1 MAKTSPP
8 GVAGVA
14 ASNPGKTALVWHTRR
29 ITYGDLDRRV
39 NRLARA
45 LQARGASPEAPVAVA
60 LGNRPEFVE
69 VALASAR
76 LGARLVPASWRST
89 TDELEYLIGDSGAV
103 LLVSE
108 ADPRAQ
114 DLGPT
119 LHAGDEYERA
129 LAEHSGAPMPGATTP
144 DFVAT
149 RVYTSGTTGRPK
161 AIVRPASAGPWTH
174 GARPN
179 ASLLDFWGLTG
190 ADEVNLTCL
199 PLHHGAGHGY
209 PLQALASG
217 QTVVI
222 MERFDAEALLALIET
237 ERATYMNMVPTQ
249 FVRIAALEPEVRN
262 RYDLSS
268 MRRVLHGSAPCPIPA
283 KQAMFDLF
291 GPIIWETYGGMEGL
305 ATIGA
310 PEDWLAHPGTV
321 GRAATALGISVIIL
335 DDDGNE
341 LPAGEPGLV
350 YMRPPN
356 GQRFEYDGSPE
367 STASAWRDDLFTVG
381 DVGYLDEEG
390 LLFLVDRQ
398 KDVVITGGVNVYPA
412 EVERVL
418 ASHSS
423 VSEAAVIGIPDE
435 EWGESVLAVVVA
447 FEPVSADDLLAYCR
461 ERLTSHKCPRAIE
474 FVDELQVDPL
484 GKVLKRELRDRYW
497 HEAQRQI

>member
-1 MAKTSPP
+1 MASTNPP
-8 GVAGVA
+8 GVAGA
-14 ASNPGKTALVWHTRR
+14 ATTMPGKTALVWQTHR
-29 ITYGDLDRRV
+29 ITFGELDRRV
-39 NRLARA
+39 NQLARA
-45 LQARGASPEAPVAVA
+45 LGARGVGADAPVATVVA
-60 LGNRPEFVE
+60 NRPEWVE

-89 TDELEYLIGDSGAV
+89 TDELDYLLRDSGAV
-103 LLVSE
+103 LLVTE
-108 ADPRAQ
+108 PGARAD

-119 LHAGDEYERA
+119 LHVGDEYERA
-129 LAEHSGAPMPGATTP
+129 LAEQSDAPIPGATTP

-179 ASLLDFWGLTG
+179 TSLLDFWGLTG

-199 PLHHGAGHGY
+199 PLHHGAGNGY
-209 PLQALASG
+209 ALQALASA

-222 MERFDAEALLALIET
+222 MERFDAEALLRLIEA
-237 ERATYMNMVPTQ
+237 EGVTYMNMVPTQ
-249 FVRIAALEPEVRN
+249 FVRIAALEPETRD
-262 RYDLSS
+262 RYDVSS
-268 MRRVLHGSAPCPIPA
+268 MKRVLHGSAPCPIPA

-305 ATIGA
+305 ATIGS
-310 PEDWLAHPGTV
+310 PDDWLAHPGTV
-321 GRAATALGISVIIL
+321 GRAATALGIEVVIL

-341 LPAGEPGLV
+341 VPAGVPGLV
-350 YMRPPN
+350 YMRPPS
-356 GQRFEYDGSPE
+356 GQRFEYEGAPE

-390 LLFLVDRQ
+390 LLFLIDRQ

-418 ASHSS
+418 AEHPS
-423 VSEAAVIGIPDE
+423 VSDAAVIGVPDD
-435 EWGESVLAVVVA
+435 EWGESVFAVVVTTA
-447 FEPVSADDLLAYCR
+447 PVTADELLAHCR
-461 ERLTSHKCPRAIE
+461 EALASYKCPRAIE
-474 FVDELQVDPL
+474 FVDELEVDPL
-484 GKVLKRELRDRYW
+484 GKVRKRGLRERYW
-497 HEAQRQI
+497 RESERHI

>member
-1 MAKTSPP
+1 MRRHPTRGRPP
-8 GVAGVA
+8 WSG
-14 ASNPGKTALVWHTRR
+14 TTRR
-29 ITYGDLDRRV
+29 VTYGELDRRV
-39 NRLARA
+39 NQLARA
-45 LQARGASPEAPVAVA
+45 LERGVGPDAPVATV
-60 LGNRPEFVE
+60 LGNRPEWVE

-89 TDELEYLIGDSGAV
+89 TDELDYLLRDSGAV

-108 ADPRAQ
+108 PGARAD

-119 LHAGDEYERA
+119 LHVGDEYERA
-129 LAEHSGAPMPGATTP
+129 LAEHSDAAIPGATTP

-161 AIVRPASAGPWTH
+161 AIVRPVSAGPWTH

-179 ASLLDFWGLTG
+179 TSLLDFWGLTD

-199 PLHHGAGHGY
+199 PLHHGAGNGY
-209 PLQALASG
+209 ALQALASA

-222 MERFDAEALLALIET
+222 MERFDAEALLRLIEA
-237 ERATYMNMVPTQ
+237 EGVTYMNMVPTQ
-249 FVRIAALEPEVRN
+249 FVRIAALEPEARD
-262 RYDLSS
+262 RHDLSS
-268 MRRVLHGSAPCPIPA
+268 MKRVLHGSAPCPIPA

-305 ATIGA
+305 ATIGS
-310 PEDWLAHPGTV
+310 PDDWLAHPGTV
-321 GRAATALGISVIIL
+321 GRAATALGIEVVIL

-341 LPAGEPGLV
+341 VPAGVPGLV
-350 YMRPPN
+350 YMRPPS
-356 GQRFEYDGSPE
+356 GQRFEYEGAPE

-381 DVGYLDEEG
+381 DIGYLDEEG
-390 LLFLVDRQ
+390 LLFLIDRQ

-418 ASHSS
+418 ASHPS
-423 VSEAAVIGIPDE
+423 VSDAAVIGVPDD
-435 EWGESVLAVVVA
+435 EWGESVIAFVVTT
-447 FEPVSADDLLAYCR
+447 EPVSADDLLAHCR
-461 ERLTSHKCPRAIE
+461 EALASYKCPRAIE

-497 HEAQRQI
+497 HASQRHI